1 MIAMRSPGKALTTNW
16 KELGRVWTDWNE
28 YELGNSKTKNSGAG
42 LLLWGKNYLFVFS
55 YLWFI
60 GCVVGLWKFY
70 NNSRMK

>member
-42 LLLWGKNYLFVFS
+42 LLLWGKIICLFFLI
-55 YLWFI
+55 Y
-60 GCVVGLWKFY
+60 GL
-70 NNSRMK
+70 SAV